1 MFSIISIS
9 RSRLLKQSNMPN
21 YELSQT
27 VMTDGEPVRAVAVTG
42 SHLITGSES
51 GNISTVARTKSS
63 DSETFLSTTG
73 ITIQPGGEGT
83 RHSHHI
89 TALISI
95 PWNQKGGYITGCKDK
110 LIRVFDENHKLALSL
125 KGHDNAV
132 TSLSW
137 LEVPDLQHPLLISGS
152 WDGTAKLWSIETG
165 QCLATLPGHENTVS
179 VQGLPPSDTIARLAT
194 GSAGVA
200 HGNNIIDHKIRL
212 WDVFYDTKAH
222 AVQVQLKTTVA
233 NDHNGPI
240 RGLAFDRTS
249 QMLFSCS
256 NDGTVKVRDISTGEA
271 VTTLF
276 FPLEN
281 LQSSQPPMLLSVD
294 SFGDGKVLA
303 CSEDGNAVVWD
314 VSMNAGE
321 NSVQVVPHPGCVWD
335 IMALDNGDFVTVCH
349 DGCIRVFTENPERVA
364 SEAERAAF
372 QETVIQNT
380 AKHTSG
386 PSAQEIAALPK
397 WEQNASVLGK
407 SDGQVQLFQKNGKAI
422 AAQWSVASMTWIEV
436 GEVTGQNKNSGTID
450 GVEYDHVFPI
460 EVDIP
465 GGGVQNL
472 KIGYNDGQNPFTVA
486 QNFID
491 QYMLDQAYLS
501 QIADYIRSRVGEGM
515 GPTLGAHNTSNVSS
529 GPAHME
535 MTTQAKPHDFKYLPM
550 IGYKCF
556 DTGSDVTTL
565 TKICNKIREFNLT
578 LNSNLSPD
586 EVSTDLDHLCATI
599 SATNRY
605 HASCVSDTEL
615 NIIHKMIHN
624 WSLMQVFPA
633 IDLARLVAM
642 HPDACKPSRS
652 SYWDNVIKLVLDR
665 CDEVQKT
672 NSGSPAVPLL
682 SFRLF
687 SNCFR
692 GGAGSQVGVV
702 SNIKR

>member
-1 MFSIISIS
+1 
-9 RSRLLKQSNMPN
+9 MPK
-21 YELSQT
+21 YKLSQT
-27 VMTDGEPVRAVAVTG
+27 LITDGEPVRALAATN

-51 GNISTVARTKSS
+51 GILSAIALAKSS
-63 DSETFLSTTG
+63 KKTSCSTTD
-73 ITIQPGGEGT
+73 IAIQPGGEGT

-89 TALISI
+89 TALIRI
-95 PWNQKGGYITGCKDK
+95 PWNQNGGYITGCKDN
-110 LIRVFDENHKLALSL
+110 IVRVFDENHKLSLML

-137 LEVPDLQHPLLISGS
+137 LQVPELQHPLLVSGS
-152 WDGTAKLWSIETG
+152 WDGTAKLWSVELG

-179 VQGLPPSDTIARLAT
+179 VQGLPPSDNIARLAT
-194 GSAGVA
+194 GSAGLA

-212 WDVFYDTKAH
+212 WDVLYDNKAH

-240 RGLAFDRTS
+240 RDLVFDQMS
-249 QMLFSCS
+249 QMLLSCS
-256 NDGTVKVRDISTGEA
+256 NDGTVKVRDTITGEV

-281 LQSSQPPMLLSVD
+281 VQSSQPPMLLSVD
-294 SFGDGKVLA
+294 SIGGGKVLA

-314 VSMNAGE
+314 VSVDAGE
-321 NSVQVVPHPGCVWD
+321 NSVQVIPHPGCVWD
-335 IMALDNGDFVTVCH
+335 IMALDNGDFVTACH
-349 DGCIRVFTENPERVA
+349 DGCIRVFSEDPEKEA

-372 QETVIQNT
+372 QEAVIQNSV
-380 AKHTSG
+380 KHSSG

-397 WEQNASVLGK
+397 WEQNASVFGK

-422 AAQWSVASMTWIEV
+422 AAQWSVASVTWIEV
-436 GEVTGQNKNSGTID
+436 GEVTGQNTNTGTID

-460 EVDIP
+460 EVDVP

-472 KIGYNDGQNPFTVA
+472 QIGYNDGQNPFTVA

-491 QYMLDQAYLS
+491 EHMLNQAYLA
-501 QIADYIRSRVGEGM
+501 QIADYIRSRVGEGA
-515 GPTLGAHNTSNVSS
+515 GPTLGMQNASESSVPATS
-529 GPAHME
+529 GMAPMDI
-535 MTTQAKPHDFKYLPM
+535 TTDANRPDFKYFPM

-556 DTGSDVTTL
+556 DTGSDTNTL
-565 TKICNKIREFNLT
+565 SKICKKIREFNLT

-586 EVSTDLDHLCATI
+586 EASTELDHLCATI

-605 HASCVSDTEL
+605 HATTISDVEM
-615 NIIHKMIHN
+615 NIIYKMIKH
-624 WSLMQVFPA
+624 WSLLQVFPA
-633 IDLARLVAM
+633 IDLARLVAI
-642 HPDACKPSRS
+642 HPDASKPSRS
-652 SYWDNVIKLVLDR
+652 SYWEEIIELVLDR
-665 CDEVQKT
+665 CEQVRKT
-672 NSGSPAVPLL
+672 NTGSPAVPML

-692 GGAGSQVGVV
+692 GGVGSQAGVV
-702 SNIKR
+702 SNLTR